1 MDEEYGAFAFRR
13 MGACNKDESGEV
25 SYPVQQ
31 IKVVVTGPFGAG
43 KTEFI
48 RAVSEIDVVSTERKI
63 SVAEQREMKEERT
76 IGMDLGRITVKEDV
90 VLELYGTPGHK
101 RFDFMFDVLSEGMW
115 GFVVVVDS
123 TDSKSFDEA
132 RKVLKQFD
140 DLSDVPRVI
149 AASKQDIES
158 AVSPEELREALRLEP
173 SVKIL
178 PCTATD
184 KASLRSVLLGL
195 LSSKLEEKKA
205 NRAGRA
211 PLHLIT

>member
-1 MDEEYGAFAFRR
+1 M
-13 MGACNKDESGEV
+13 
-25 SYPVQQ
+25 QQ
-31 IKVVVTGPFGAG
+31 IKVVVTGPCGAG

-48 RAVSEIDVVSTERKI
+48 KAVSDMDGVSTERKI
-63 SVAEQREMKEERT
+63 SVPEQREMKEET
-76 IGMDLGRITVKEDV
+76 TVAMDFGRITVKEDV
-90 VLELYGTPGHK
+90 VLELYGTPGQK

-123 TDSKSFDEA
+123 TGSKSFHEA

-149 AASKQDIES
+149 AASKQDMES

-195 LSSKLEEKKA
+195 LSSMLEEKNA

-211 PLHLIT
+211 PLRLIT